1 MRGQGR
7 VVSMPMGKETD
18 RRSGS
23 KGVSRYGRRW
33 SRRDDV
39 WEDNGQLRGGS

>member
-7 VVSMPMGKETD
+7 VVSMSVGKETD

-23 KGVSRYGRRW
+23 KGVSRYGRAGH
-33 SRRDDV
+33 DGMMYGKIV
-39 WEDNGQLRGGS
+39 VC